1 MRLNRL
7 LALGAFIAA
16 ALASVPAAAQSSG
29 WQVYEN
35 PAWGYRVQYP
45 DYLFSQF
52 ADAPDNGGATI
63 MTPDRAARLTFFG
76 GPNVRGGGPEAIAD
90 DLALLPD
97 IQQVT
102 YRRVARDWM
111 VLSGYLTD
119 AATGADTIFYQRV
132 ELSPDGERV
141 AGFSLEYPA
150 TMRGSV
156 DHLIGAMGR
165 SLRVY

>member
-7 LALGAFIAA
+7 LALGAFIVA
-16 ALASVPAAAQSSG
+16 ALVFVPAAAQAPG

-45 DYLFSQF
+45 DWLFSLF
-52 ADAPDNGGATI
+52 TDAPENGGATI
-63 MTPDRAARLTFFG
+63 TTPDGAARLTLFG
-76 GPNVRGGGPEAIAD
+76 GPNIRGGGPEAIAD

-119 AATGADTIFYQRV
+119 ETTGADTIFYQRV

-141 AGFSLEYPA
+141 AGFSLEYPVA
-150 TMRGSV
+150 MRGAV

>member
-1 MRLNRL
+1 MRPSCL
-7 LALGAFIAA
+7 LALVAFITA
-16 ALASVPAAAQSSG
+16 ALAVVPAAAQSSG

-45 DYLFSQF
+45 EYLFSLF
-52 ADAPDNGGATI
+52 ADAPENGGATI
-63 MTPDRAARLTFFG
+63 TTPDGAARLTLFG
-76 GPNVRGGGPEAIAD
+76 GPNIRGGGPDAIAD

-97 IQQVT
+97 IEQVT

-119 AATGADTIFYQRV
+119 QATGADTIFYQRL

-141 AGFSLEYPA
+141 AGFSLEYPVA
-150 TMRGSV
+150 LRGAV